1 MTRVIAVANHKGGVG
16 KTTTTVNLAGALAEA
31 GQRVLLVDL
40 DPQHS
45 TTVAVGVDPEA
56 CTETMYHVL
65 VHNTPISQVIMP
77 VEPIDLEMA
86 LAPASAE
93 LADAQ
98 VQLWD
103 KPARDQRLKLALED
117 LNPLFDVALIDCPPS
132 LNIFTMNALIAAH
145 EVLIPVQPQ
154 LLSLAVLRELLG
166 MIGEVQE
173 VGNRKLRIGGFLV
186 NQAKQNT
193 VYHRQ
198 MTEHLRGELDRYRVF
213 DAVIPDSI
221 RVQEATNQRLPVVR
235 YDPTSTPAVAYRQL
249 AQEVLGASAA
259 GAVGG
264 VVAHVS

>member
-1 MTRVIAVANHKGGVG
+1 VSPRIIAVANHKGGVG

-31 GQRVLLVDL
+31 GQRVLLIDL

-45 TTVAVGVDPEA
+45 TTVAVGVDPETCA
-56 CTETMYHVL
+56 ETMYHVL
-65 VHNTPISQVIMP
+65 VQGAPISEVILP
-77 VEPIDLEMA
+77 VEPLDLEMA

-117 LNPLFDVALIDCPPS
+117 LDPLFDVALIDCPPS

-154 LLSLAVLRELLG
+154 LLSVAVLRELLA
-166 MIGEVQE
+166 MIAEVRE
-173 VGNRKLRIGGFLV
+173 VGNRKLRVGGFLV
-186 NQAKQNT
+186 NQVKQNT

-198 MTEHLRGELDRYRVF
+198 MAEHLRGELARFRVF

-235 YDPTSTPAVAYRQL
+235 YDPASTPAVAYRQL
-249 AQEVLGASAA
+249 AQEVLGASPAGAA
-259 GAVGG
+259 GG
-264 VVAHVS
+264 VAAHV